1 MRKIR
6 KPVSILLS
14 LVMILS
20 MFTIIPVSV
29 QAAEV
34 CTDTLTVDDTG
45 ATRTNYV
52 SWTAQSG
59 EDHPNI
65 SSDAV
70 YAGDSAKGN
79 NGIQMRSKSQSGI
92 VSTGS
97 GGKVRKVTVAWVD
110 TYQNDDR
117 ELAVYG
123 SNSAYSSA
131 ADLYTDGARGDLLD
145 TFCYNAASYSEEK
158 SVYYNVLETA
168 DDYRYIGLRSRS
180 GALYLASVT
189 VDWEIPQ
196 AGRVW
201 DWADDYS
208 AATCTFTDESGS
220 YTETASV
227 TSEVTKEPTYIEE
240 GVLTHTAVVTY
251 DGVNYRDV
259 QTEAIPRLEFAGSV
273 PYIDENGIQQDSPAG
288 TMLLTGAETELTSGW
303 YAAASNTTVD
313 DIKVSG
319 NVKII
324 LCDGV
329 TVKAASMSTFRVS
342 GSNDKLTFYGQ
353 EDNSGA
359 IGDVNSYCTVEG
371 KGELTVNGGTF
382 CKCGLRAGS
391 SMTINGGKINDASG
405 NVTLY
410 CPNGTLTVNG
420 GDVYCSAGNE
430 CVDCNSFVYNGG
442 VFNGRS
448 SFTGVY
454 CRGESATFSWKYEND
469 SVYFSQLGCWKLIDI
484 MSNTSE
490 FEGFS
495 VTLLKDFVD
504 KNGNKYP
511 AGNYNSWDLRYT
523 TLYPDVDKWQILQQR
538 IDASQSGDVITLK
551 SDYKASSDNTA
562 LVVPQEKGVLTIDL
576 NGHTID
582 RGLSSKDAVA
592 DGNVITNHATELHII
607 DSSRS
612 KSGRITGGNNTGDG
626 GGIISDVNTLEL
638 NGVTV
643 SGNKSAGNGGGIWSN
658 SVVVLNDS
666 TVKENRAG
674 GSGGGIYCSRN
685 HHNNKINV
693 SGSVNVTGNTKSDG
707 TADNVYFSGSQ
718 NIIQVTGQLAS
729 GSRIGVGTSVQN
741 QTITSGL
748 NGKGTAANFTSDK
761 KGYLVTLT
769 SGGEAKLAKAYVIH
783 FDPNG
788 GSGEMDDIVTLDT
801 TVTMPEC
808 TFTAPEGKRFKAW
821 SDGYGNDSIQEDEE
835 IGISSG
841 IYEYTISAVWAD
853 IRTITVDQP
862 EHGSIRANK
871 NEAIEGERV
880 RLTATPEEGYRLHH
894 FTVTYGNGQTVN
906 VNNNSYFFMPDADVT
921 VSVTWAQEHTITVSC
936 GSHGTASADK
946 DIAVEGE
953 TVTVMFQPDEDYELD
968 AIKVTDSEDSEIDV
982 GDDHSF
988 GMPDSDVIVTVSF
1001 KHAASEHTADKMT
1014 RHEAITPT
1022 YNSENG
1028 SYING
1033 CVEYYVCPVCS
1044 GCFVEENGSFVK
1056 KNASE
1061 LIVPYFRFRSV
1072 TSEGHQQCVI
1082 LDYNGTDADV
1092 VIPETVPAGYPDSSQ
1107 IGNTVTG
1114 IDHNAFKDKTFVTN
1128 VTIGDGLNS
1137 ICESAFEGCTGLRT
1151 VTIGSGLN
1159 RIGKDAFKGCS
1170 ALESFTTTSTNS
1182 IQYQYSPGYGD
1193 ESAGQFSFDP
1203 DTEVVFHAPHN
1214 SSLLYAAIDYDT
1226 AFSATD
1232 RHDEPTWNWSYDYS
1246 SATAIFNCERDCQM
1260 KFDEYPA
1267 TVTQDGDH
1275 VSASVTIDGEIYTD
1289 VLSDLPE
1296 IETVSYIDE
1305 KGETKSVR
1313 AIVLTGDEQK
1323 EYRSYGIGTGY
1334 AYRIQLGKVNNNS
1347 PFDQTPE
1354 DSWYVVKDNVSYTE
1368 SLNCYLEL
1376 MGNVHIIV
1384 ADGATLNVKSDIT
1397 GDILSVYGQTGQTGR
1412 VTAGY
1417 VDCGT
1422 VNVCSGGLSVN
1433 GNVNCDKLAIYGGT
1447 TDITGAV
1454 DVDESLLLGCA
1465 GANDSIT
1472 IGSPA
1477 KDSDASAAVVTG
1489 QVLTDG
1495 SREYSGELFDPDLS
1509 AMAGKTLVKVHE
1521 HNTANDYMTYHAAVA
1536 PTYNSAANTYTGGTV
1551 EHYDCSI
1558 CGGHFVL
1565 EDNQLVSKTDEEL
1578 VVLYFVFQG
1587 NPIPGYTD
1595 QCWVHEYNGTDAD
1608 VIITDTVPADYPV
1621 SSLRGKTVIA
1631 VDGKAF
1637 KDKSYITSITTG
1649 DALARIYSSAFEDCT
1664 SLETVTVGSG
1674 LDSIDTDAF
1683 KGCTALK
1690 SFISSSTEDITFSHN
1705 TDDPEHPLQSFD
1717 IGTEVVFRGP
1727 HGSSLLAI
1735 ADYYDTTFS
1744 PTDRHVNPVWTWA
1757 ADYCSATATF
1767 ACSGCQLDGDEKT
1780 AAIMRDGTVYTATVT
1795 VDGKDYTDT
1804 VNVAESAAA
1813 MIAPDHYYAD
1823 FRSAIIA
1830 AHDTYND
1837 AVIELLKDTSFTWDP
1852 ELCKNYPSFT
1862 VKRNSHT
1869 LDYTSHPCYPVSIT
1883 DDSADVA
1890 TYTANADHTELTLR
1904 SVLNESDGEY
1914 SIIMFF
1920 LCGICGERI
1929 DETTY
1934 EAEKH
1939 AAKAATCTETG
1950 NIEYYIISEELGST
1964 VITYYYVL
1972 ADTPEYENEVT
1983 CIVDDEIASVTV
1995 PIDPN
2000 AHQIINDPEWSWT
2013 GSDSDGYTAAAAT
2026 FTCSRCSATETV
2038 TDTAVTS
2045 KTNDGSITYT
2055 ATVEFEG
2062 KTYTASKQV
2071 FDDGIG
2077 ARLVGHSISLD
2088 GDIAVNFYMELAD
2101 DVANSDTAYMQ
2112 FTIPNGNKTEI
2123 KTMRVKDARV
2133 ENGYHIF
2140 KCSVAAKD
2148 MNSEIS
2154 AQLIDG
2160 DKTSTVYKY
2169 SVKEYAD
2176 YLIEHQ
2182 DDNQTFKEAVPLVEA
2197 MLKYGTYANNYFSD
2211 ANALEELAVNIPE
2224 KAYTET
2230 ALPEGVTFDGATL
2243 SLKSQTTLSLY
2254 FMSEQDITLS
2264 IDGADY
2270 ELDHKGNEYVIR
2282 IRNISAAE
2290 LNDDFTVTV
2299 TSNGQ
2304 SGTVTYSPMT
2314 YCYKAQNSSDTKLAN
2329 TVKALYLYWQAADL
2343 YWQAADEYFD

>member
-6 KPVSILLS
+6 KPVSILLL

-20 MFTIIPVSV
+20 MFTIIAASV

-52 SWTAQSG
+52 SWTAQNG

-79 NGIQMRSKSQSGI
+79 DGIQMRSKSQSGI

-97 GGKVRKVTVAWVD
+97 GGKVRKVTVAWID

-131 ADLYTDGARGDLLD
+131 ADLYTDGARGNLLD
-145 TFCYNAASYSEEK
+145 TFCYNDAAYSEEE

-189 VDWEIPQ
+189 IDWEIPQ
-196 AGRVW
+196 AGHVW
-201 DWADDYS
+201 NWADDYS
-208 AATCTFTDESGS
+208 AATCTFTDGSGS
-220 YTETASV
+220 HTETASV

-259 QTEAIPRLEFAGSV
+259 QTEAIPRLEFVGSV

-484 MSNTSE
+484 MSNTSH

-523 TLYPDVDKWQILQQR
+523 TLYPDVDKWQILQQK
-538 IDASQSGDVITLK
+538 INDSQSGDVITLK

-562 LVVPQEKGVLTIDL
+562 LVVPQGKEVLTIDL

-582 RGLSSKDAVA
+582 RGLSSKDAFA

-612 KSGRITGGNNTGDG
+612 KNGRITGGNNTGDG

-643 SGNKSAGNGGGIWSN
+643 SGNKSAGNGGGIRSN

-729 GSRIGVGTSVQN
+729 GSRIGVGTSAQT

-769 SGGEAKLAKAYVIH
+769 SGGDAKLAKAYVIH

-821 SDGYGNDSIQEDEE
+821 SDGYGNNSIQEDEE

-853 IRTITVDQP
+853 IHTITVDQP

-871 NEAIEGERV
+871 REAIEGERV

-906 VNNNSYFFMPDADVT
+906 VNNNSYFYMPDADVT

-953 TVTVMFQPDEDYELD
+953 TVTVMFQPDKDYELD
-968 AIKVTDSEDSEIDV
+968 AIKVTNSEDSEIDV

-1033 CVEYYVCPVCS
+1033 CVEYYSCPVCS
-1044 GCFVEENGSFVK
+1044 GCFVEENDSFVK
-1056 KNASE
+1056 KTVSE

-1092 VIPETVPAGYPDSSQ
+1092 VIPETVPAGYPDSSR

-1114 IDHNAFKDKTFVTN
+1114 LDHNAFKDKTFVTN
-1128 VTIGDGLNS
+1128 VTIGDGLNG

-1182 IQYQYSPGYGD
+1182 IQYQYSSGYGD

-1203 DTEVVFHAPHN
+1203 DTDVVFHAPHN
-1214 SSLLYAAIDYDT
+1214 SSLLYAAIDYGT
-1226 AFSATD
+1226 AFAATD

-1246 SATAIFNCERDCQM
+1246 SATATF
-1260 KFDEYPA
+1260 
-1267 TVTQDGDH
+1267 
-1275 VSASVTIDGEIYTD
+1275 
-1289 VLSDLPE
+1289 
-1296 IETVSYIDE
+1296 
-1305 KGETKSVR
+1305 
-1313 AIVLTGDEQK
+1313 
-1323 EYRSYGIGTGY
+1323 
-1334 AYRIQLGKVNNNS
+1334 
-1347 PFDQTPE
+1347 
-1354 DSWYVVKDNVSYTE
+1354 
-1368 SLNCYLEL
+1368 
-1376 MGNVHIIV
+1376 
-1384 ADGATLNVKSDIT
+1384 
-1397 GDILSVYGQTGQTGR
+1397 
-1412 VTAGY
+1412 
-1417 VDCGT
+1417 DCGGT
-1422 VNVCSGGLSVN
+1422 CQLN
-1433 GNVNCDKLAIYGGT
+1433 GN
-1447 TDITGAV
+1447 
-1454 DVDESLLLGCA
+1454 EH
-1465 GANDSIT
+1465 
-1472 IGSPA
+1472 
-1477 KDSDASAAVVTG
+1477 SAA
-1489 QVLTDG
+1489 
-1495 SREYSGELFDPDLS
+1495 
-1509 AMAGKTLVKVHE
+1509 
-1521 HNTANDYMTYHAAVA
+1521 
-1536 PTYNSAANTYTGGTV
+1536 
-1551 EHYDCSI
+1551 
-1558 CGGHFVL
+1558 
-1565 EDNQLVSKTDEEL
+1565 
-1578 VVLYFVFQG
+1578 
-1587 NPIPGYTD
+1587 
-1595 QCWVHEYNGTDAD
+1595 
-1608 VIITDTVPADYPV
+1608 
-1621 SSLRGKTVIA
+1621 
-1631 VDGKAF
+1631 
-1637 KDKSYITSITTG
+1637 
-1649 DALARIYSSAFEDCT
+1649 
-1664 SLETVTVGSG
+1664 
-1674 LDSIDTDAF
+1674 
-1683 KGCTALK
+1683 
-1690 SFISSSTEDITFSHN
+1690 IS
-1705 TDDPEHPLQSFD
+1705 
-1717 IGTEVVFRGP
+1717 
-1727 HGSSLLAI
+1727 
-1735 ADYYDTTFS
+1735 
-1744 PTDRHVNPVWTWA
+1744 
-1757 ADYCSATATF
+1757 
-1767 ACSGCQLDGDEKT
+1767 
-1780 AAIMRDGTVYTATVT
+1780 RDGTVYTATVT

-1804 VNVAESAAA
+1804 VDVAESAAA
-1813 MIAPDHYYAD
+1813 MIAPDHYYTD

-1869 LDYTSHPCYPVSIT
+1869 LDYTSHPCYPVSKT
-1883 DDSADVA
+1883 DDSSDVV
-1890 TYTANADHTELTLR
+1890 TYTANAEHTELTLR

-1929 DETTY
+1929 DETIY

-1983 CIVDDEIASVTV
+1983 CIVDDEIAAVTV

-2000 AHQIINDPEWSWT
+2000 AHQLTNDPEWSWT
-2013 GSDSDGYTAAAAT
+2013 GSDSEGYTAATAT

-2038 TDTAVTS
+2038 IAAVTS
-2045 KTNDGSITYT
+2045 KTNDGSTTYT

-2077 ARLVGHSISLD
+2077 VHLAGHSISLE
-2088 GDIAVNFYMELAD
+2088 GDIAVNFYMEIAPE
-2101 DVANSDTAYMQ
+2101 VVSHEGVYMQ
-2112 FTIPNGNKTEI
+2112 FTVPNTSKEYHNQKVYLKNLEPVSIGDKTYY
-2123 KTMRVKDARV
+2123 V
-2133 ENGYHIF
+2133 F
-2140 KCSVAAKD
+2140 KCKVAAKD

-2211 ANALEELAVNIPE
+2211 ANALEELAVDIPE

-2254 FMSEQDITLS
+2254 FVSEQEITLS
-2264 IDGADY
+2264 MNGKTEGKDY
-2270 ELDHKGNEYVIR
+2270 ELAHNGNEYVIR

-2299 TSNGQ
+2299 ISNGQ

-2314 YCYKAQNSSDTKLAN
+2314 YCYKAQTSSNAKLAN
-2329 TVKALYLYWQAADL
+2329 VVKALYLYWVEAD
-2343 YWQAADEYFD
+2343 QYFNQNQGGI